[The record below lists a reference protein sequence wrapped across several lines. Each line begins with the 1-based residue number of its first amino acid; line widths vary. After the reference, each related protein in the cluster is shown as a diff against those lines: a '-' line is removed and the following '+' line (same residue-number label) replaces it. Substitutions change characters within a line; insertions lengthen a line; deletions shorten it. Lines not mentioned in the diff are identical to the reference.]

1 MQITETLADGLKR
14 EFKVV
19 ISAKDIES
27 KVDTKLVEVGRSAK
41 IPGFRPGKI
50 PPSMLKQRFG
60 QSVMGEV
67 VEQVVSESV
76 NKTISDKGVRPAM
89 QPKIEIDSFEDGS
102 DLEYT
107 MSLEILPDIEP
118 MDFSK
123 LQLQQLKVDV
133 SDEEVEETLQ
143 RLADQARDSTPVK
156 DGRKS
161 RTGDVVVIDFV
172 GKLDGKPFEGGSASD
187 HNLTLGSGTFI
198 PGFEDQLVD
207 LSAGEHV
214 HVKVTFPDDY
224 ASPELAG
231 KEAVFEVDLKEIR
244 EAAEVEF
251 NDALAQKFGQKSL
264 DELRKA
270 IREQIQSDYNGLSRN
285 RLKRELLDALAAGHD
300 FGVPEGMVD
309 AEFEAIWKQIEE
321 QRKKG
326 DLEDE
331 DKDKS
336 EDELKAEYR
345 DIAARRVRLGL
356 LLSDVGQTNNISV
369 AQEEMTRA
377 IVQQAQQFPGRE
389 REIMEYY
396 QKNEDALG
404 SLRAPLF
411 EEKVVD
417 FILEMA
423 KVTDKV
429 VTMDELIAE
438 PETPSKSEKKPKK
451 ASAKSKAS
459 KSQQSKSA
467 AAKAKPA
474 KSKAAAAPAAKAK
487 TKKATK
493 DSS

>member
-19 ISAKDIES
+19 ISAKDIET
-27 KVDTKLVEVGRSAK
+27 KVDTKLVEVGRTAR

-107 MSLEILPDIEP
+107 MSLEILPEIEP

-133 SDEEVEETLQ
+133 SDEEVEQTLQ
-143 RLADQARDSTPVK
+143 RLGEQARESTPIK
-156 DGRKS
+156 DARKS

-172 GKLDGKPFEGGSASD
+172 GKLDGTPFEGGSAND
-187 HNLTLGSGTFI
+187 HNLTLGSGSFI
-198 PGFEDQLVD
+198 PGFEDQLVGI
-207 LSAGEHV
+207 SAGEHV
-214 HVKVTFPDDY
+214 EVKVTFPDDY
-224 ASPELAG
+224 ASPELSG
-231 KEAVFEVDLKEIR
+231 KEAVFEVDLKEVR
-244 EAAEVEF
+244 EPADVEF

-264 DELRKA
+264 DDLRKG
-270 IREQIQSDYNGLSRN
+270 IREQIQSDYDGLSRN

-309 AEFEAIWKQIEE
+309 AEFEAIWKQIED
-321 QRKKG
+321 QQKKG
-326 DLEDE
+326 ELEDE

-356 LLSDVGQTNNISV
+356 LLSEVGQSNNISV

-396 QKNEDALG
+396 QKNEDALA

-423 KVTDKV
+423 KVTNKA
-429 VTMDELIAE
+429 VTMDELLAE
-438 PETPSKSEKKPKK
+438 PAPPSEGTKKSKK
-451 ASAKSKAS
+451 APAKSKAAKPKSS
-459 KSQQSKSA
+459 KTE

-474 KSKAAAAPAAKAK
+474 KSKAAAPAGKAKTSKAAKA
-487 TKKATK
+487 
-493 DSS
+493 SS